1 VSKTHRQ
8 ETGVPTS
15 AQEVVVDGVRLA
27 IAREGAGPPVICLHA
42 TGHGGRDFEAFAA
55 GVRDRFEVIRIDW
68 PGQGRSGPDTAAASA
83 ARYADLLRGAVA
95 ALGLDDPILVGCSIG
110 GAAAVNYASRYG
122 ARALV
127 LANPGGLVEVN
138 AATRKAC
145 RFLSRIFAAG
155 ARGAWWFGTLFAVY
169 YRMVL
174 PSAAAAGQRR
184 RIVRAGY
191 ETAPIMA
198 QAWASFAE
206 DAADQREIASRLPM
220 PVLIA
225 WAMQD
230 KINNFAANAP
240 AIAAMKTAR
249 LVKFEGGHAAFLEQP
264 RQFIHEFLTFTAG
277 LASPLRVA
285 RLSA

>member
-1 VSKTHRQ
+1 VPKTHRE
-8 ETGVPTS
+8 ETGVPST
-15 AQEVVVDGVRLA
+15 AQEVVVQGVRLA
-27 IAREGAGPPVICLHA
+27 VARDGAGPPVICLHA
-42 TGHGGRDFEAFAA
+42 TGHGGRDFEALVA
-55 GVRDRFEVIRIDW
+55 GVRDRFEIIRIDW
-68 PGQGRSGPDTAAASA
+68 PGQGRSGPDSAPASA
-83 ARYADLLRGAVA
+83 ARYADLLRGVIV
-95 ALGLDDPILVGCSIG
+95 ALGLDDPVLVGCSIG
-110 GAAAVNYASRYG
+110 GAAAVNYGSRYG

-138 AATRKAC
+138 DASRKGC
-145 RFLSRIFAAG
+145 RFLSRLFAAG
-155 ARGAWWFGTLFAVY
+155 ARRAWWFGPLFTVY
-169 YRMVL
+169 YLMVL
-174 PSAAAAGQRR
+174 PSPAAGGQRR

-191 ETAPIMA
+191 ETAHVMA

-206 DAADQREIASRLPM
+206 DTADQRDMASRLPM

-277 LASPLRVA
+277 LASSLGAA
-285 RLSA
+285 RSSA